1 MFLRHTAVYWTKWSS
16 SRPPCGL
23 GLESPNLFVA
33 SSTWRHEAT
42 SGFIPLLQLQGY
54 ITVAVCMIMIVK
66 IFPLDSNMITRVSDA
81 SPCIYFY
88 TSIYVST
95 LLVVLPSETCPIL
108 HLEQSPSGYYR
119 PSRVRLYSVVA
130 AVSGYRTCGT
140 GEAGEHHREGAR
152 GLLLVLDVHGVHRAY
167 RNGNGIGTGS
177 RVP

>member
-1 MFLRHTAVYWTKWSS
+1 MSAGVFLRHTTVYWTKWSS

-54 ITVAVCMIMIVK
+54 ITVVVCMIMIVK
-66 IFPLDSNMITRVSDA
+66 IFLLDSNMITRVSDA

-95 LLVVLPSETCPIL
+95 LLVVFLLRLVPFCTWNSLHQGTTDPYGSDCIPMFHMINECPQL
-108 HLEQSPSGYYR
+108 
-119 PSRVRLYSVVA
+119 
-130 AVSGYRTCGT
+130 
-140 GEAGEHHREGAR
+140 
-152 GLLLVLDVHGVHRAY
+152 
-167 RNGNGIGTGS
+167 
-177 RVP
+177 